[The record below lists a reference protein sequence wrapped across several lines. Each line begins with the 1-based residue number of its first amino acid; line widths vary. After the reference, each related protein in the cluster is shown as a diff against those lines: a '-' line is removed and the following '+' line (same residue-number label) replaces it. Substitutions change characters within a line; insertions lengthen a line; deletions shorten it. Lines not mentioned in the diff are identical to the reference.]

1 MELMKFGEEKRSPRR
16 ESRLSRGRSQ
26 KAMRSN
32 ILEAIAQ
39 MQGGSI
45 VSRRDEDGTLRM
57 KIVVKKQDLKHFL
70 GMMGSGNNI
79 YGSNNQASLSSLTTL
94 EQRLHVLR
102 SRQVRRSAEVAK
114 TKSGSGPWRPA
125 LQSIPEE
132 P

>member
-1 MELMKFGEEKRSPRR
+1 MELMKFGEEKSSPRR

-70 GMMGSGNNI
+70 GMMGSGNN
-79 YGSNNQASLSSLTTL
+79 GSNNQASLSSLTTL

-114 TKSGSGPWRPA
+114 SGSGPWRPA

>member
-1 MELMKFGEEKRSPRR
+1 MELKFGEEKSSPRR
-16 ESRLSRGRSQ
+16 ESRLSRARSQ

-39 MQGGSI
+39 MQGGNS

-70 GMMGSGNNI
+70 GMMGSGNN
-79 YGSNNQASLSSLTTL
+79 GNNNQASLSSLTTL

-102 SRQVRRSAEVAK
+102 SRQVRRSVEVAK
-114 TKSGSGPWRPA
+114 SSRGPWRPA